1 MDVCRFEVAPD
12 CLEEGAGS
20 RPPFLSG
27 LERALSDEMA
37 PCRPPAMAART
48 VRYAWPLSAGQR
60 WRRLAIFSE
69 WPCPKVLDFR
79 VYFAIIRSAL
89 ADSFPRTHQDATVK
103 RRCVL
108 SF

>member
-48 VRYAWPLSAGQR
+48 VRYAWPLV
-60 WRRLAIFSE
+60 LASVGDGLRFFLNGLVLKFSTF
-69 WPCPKVLDFR
+69 VFIL
-79 VYFAIIRSAL
+79 L
-89 ADSFPRTHQDATVK
+89 
-103 RRCVL
+103 
-108 SF
+108 